1 MAPRATLVSR
11 MGRWWGA
18 LYLPACARVAH
29 ILAPPAC
36 EFPIKLVLSKF
47 HVPQR
52 IPGKF
57 FLRNLVGR
65 RSLLFQL
72 VRRDFEQRFVGSII
86 GWVWALIHPLV
97 LLMSWWFVFSVCL
110 KVPLPSGQGTQNYA
124 LFLFAGMLPWLL
136 FSETLQR
143 SASAVVEQANL
154 ITKTVFPSELIPV
167 SVFLSAVVTHALALA
182 LLIAVVGLAAHH
194 LSPFVLLLPVFVFAI
209 GLLAVGL
216 GWIVASLHVFLR
228 DTAQLL
234 SVALTFWF
242 WLTPIMIAESQF
254 PPWAH
259 WLLVANPLFYA
270 VKAYRAI
277 LLRGVF
283 PFRELAILTAFGAV
297 AFLLGGLFFRHMK
310 RGFADV
316 L

>member
-1 MAPRATLVSR
+1 MT
-11 MGRWWGA
+11 
-18 LYLPACARVAH
+18 
-29 ILAPPAC
+29 
-36 EFPIKLVLSKF
+36 
-47 HVPQR
+47 R
-52 IPGKF
+52 IPGTF

-72 VRRDFEQRFVGSII
+72 VRRDFEQRFVGSIM
-86 GWVWALIHPLV
+86 GWVWAVIHPLV
-97 LLMSWWFVFSVCL
+97 LLISWWFVFSLCL
-110 KVPLPSGQGTQNYA
+110 KIALPSGEGTQHYA

-143 SASAVVEQANL
+143 SASSVVEQANL
-154 ITKTVFPSELIPV
+154 ITKTVFPTELIPV
-167 SVFLSAVVTHALALA
+167 SVFLSAVVSHVLALV
-182 LLIAVVGLAAHH
+182 LLIVVSGVAARH
-194 LSPFVLLLPVFVFAI
+194 LSFFLLLLPIFVFSI

-216 GWIVASLHVFLR
+216 GWVAASLHVFLR
-228 DTAQLL
+228 DTAQVL

-242 WLTPIMIAESQF
+242 WLTPVMIAESQF
-254 PPWAH
+254 PSWAH
-259 WLLVANPLFYA
+259 WLLAANPLFYA

-283 PFRELAILTAFGAV
+283 PARELAILTAFGTA
-297 AFLLGGLFFRHMK
+297 AFFLGGLFFRHMK

>member
-1 MAPRATLVSR
+1 M
-11 MGRWWGA
+11 
-18 LYLPACARVAH
+18 
-29 ILAPPAC
+29 
-36 EFPIKLVLSKF
+36 VLSNF
-47 HVPQR
+47 YVARRVP
-52 IPGKF
+52 GTF

-110 KVPLPSGQGTQNYA
+110 KVPLPAGEGTRYYA

-143 SASAVVEQANL
+143 SASSVIEQANL

-167 SVFLSAVVTHALALA
+167 SVFLSAVISHVLALV
-182 LLIAVVGLAAHH
+182 LVAVVAALAAHR
-194 LSPFVLLLPVFVFAI
+194 LSVLVLLLPVYIFSI
-209 GLLAVGL
+209 GLLAIGF
-216 GWIVASLHVFLR
+216 GWVAASLHVFLR

-242 WLTPIMIAESQF
+242 WLTPVMIAESQF
-254 PPWAH
+254 PHWAH

-283 PFRELAILTAFGAV
+283 PARELAILTAFGAA
-297 AFLLGGLFFRHMK
+297 AFLVGGLFFRHMK

>member
-1 MAPRATLVSR
+1 MPR
-11 MGRWWGA
+11 
-18 LYLPACARVAH
+18 
-29 ILAPPAC
+29 
-36 EFPIKLVLSKF
+36 
-47 HVPQR
+47 VP
-52 IPGKF
+52 GSF

-97 LLMSWWFVFSVCL
+97 LLVCWWFVFSVSL
-110 KVPLPSGQGTQNYA
+110 KVAVPPGEGTRNYA
-124 LFLFAGMLPWLL
+124 LFVFAGMLPWLL

-143 SASAVVEQANL
+143 SASSVVEQANL

-167 SVFLSAVVTHALALA
+167 SVFLSAVVSHALALA
-182 LLIAVVGLAAHH
+182 LLIAVVAFGAHH
-194 LSPFVLLLPVFVFAI
+194 LSPLVLLLPVFVFSI

-216 GWIVASLHVFLR
+216 GWVLGSLHVFLR
-228 DTAQLL
+228 DTAQLV

-242 WLTPIMIAESQF
+242 WLTPIMIAESLY
-254 PPWAH
+254 PPKAR
-259 WLLVANPLFYA
+259 WLLAANPMFYA
-270 VKAYRAI
+270 VQSYRAI
-277 LLRGVF
+277 VLRGVF
-283 PFRELAILTAFGAV
+283 PIRELAILTAFGIA
-297 AFLLGGLFFRHMK
+297 AFTIGGLFFRHMK